1 MAADG
6 IHEILVTDDSIRIT
20 EASPS
25 RPTHPRRAAART
37 SLCPGASSG
46 ALHGE
51 QLPPVRNA
59 LERVHA
65 AVREADPRA
74 KHQYLHGAGDQDLAC
89 LRESGD
95 ARADMDR
102 EARHRRAPALHLSGM
117 QAGPDL
123 DADLAYRI
131 PGGAGAPDGPR
142 GPIERDEESVPRRV
156 DLAAVEPFQKAPDA
170 GVMLVEHISPAAVTE
185 LVGQLRGPDD
195 VGKEHRG

>member
-20 EASPS
+20 EA
-25 RPTHPRRAAART
+25 HPLVQLSQGGRWPAHP
-37 SLCPGASSG
+37 CVPGASSG

-65 AVREADPRA
+65 AVGEADPRA
-74 KHQYLHGAGDQDLAC
+74 KHQHLHGAGDQDLAC
-89 LRESGD
+89 LGESGD
-95 ARADMDR
+95 AGADMNR
-102 EARHRRAPALHLSGM
+102 EARHRLGPALYLSGM

-123 DADLAYRI
+123 DADLPHRI

-156 DLAAVEPFQKAPDA
+156 NLAAVEPVQEAPDA
-170 GVMLVEHISPAAVTE
+170 GVMLIEHISPAAVTE
-185 LVGQLRGPDD
+185 LVGLLRG
-195 VGKEHRG
+195 